1 MAKYSALPYVMRYEK
16 CYTSPYAG
24 MYSVLGG
31 WCNQPDMFKKF
42 SFRMFAICRGMK
54 NKTTKNTKEIIRV
67 ISQTVGKKYSSWRYM
82 EEFEKEINSG

>member
-1 MAKYSALPYVMRYEK
+1 MKK

-31 WCNQPDMFKKF
+31 WCNQPDIFKKF

-54 NKTTKNTKEIIRV
+54 NEDYQKYKRDYQSYLTNG
-67 ISQTVGKKYSSWRYM
+67 GKKYSSWRYM
-82 EEFEKEINSG
+82 EEFEKK